1 MWAPESHKAPPT
13 TTANAAITTSPTA
26 NSFSRFTRG
35 VLNELPDHG
44 ILRLLDLLHGTHLP
58 DLALVQHGD
67 TITDR
72 IGAAHVVRHH
82 DARHAEML
90 AGPHHELV
98 DHRRGHGIEAGGRFV
113 VQEVAGSQGD
123 GARDAHPLAHPA
135 RQLGRVLLLRTR

>member
-13 TTANAAITTSPTA
+13 TTANAAITTRPTRTRSRASPGA
-26 NSFSRFTRG
+26 S
-35 VLNELPDHG
+35 LNELPDHG
-44 ILRLLDLLHGTHLP
+44 ILRLLDLLHGSHLP

-67 TITDR
+67 AITDG

-82 DARHAEML
+82 DAGHAEML

-98 DHRRGHGIEAGGRFV
+98 DHRRGHGIEAGGGFV

-123 GARDAHPLAHPA
+123 GARDA
-135 RQLGRVLLLRTR
+135 